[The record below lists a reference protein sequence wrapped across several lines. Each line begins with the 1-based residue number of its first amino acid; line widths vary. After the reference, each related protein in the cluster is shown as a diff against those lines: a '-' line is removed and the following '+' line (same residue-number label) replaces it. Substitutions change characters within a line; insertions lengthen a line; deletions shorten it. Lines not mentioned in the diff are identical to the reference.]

1 MDVELLHVVAGGT
14 QVLAGV
20 ELGGF
25 GGEDLADGGGHGQT
39 RVGVDVDL
47 ADGALGGLA
56 KLLLGNAHGS
66 LQRTAV
72 LVDRLDFL
80 LGNRRRTVQH
90 DGEARKLLLDGGQY
104 VESQGRRNQTARLG
118 IYGAL
123 LGGEL
128 VGSVRGSD
136 RNGQRIHAR
145 LGHKIHDLFG
155 FGVVADFGGYLVL
168 DAGQHAQ
175 FAFDRHVVFV
185 CILHDLLRQGDVFV
199 VGKCRTVDHHRR
211 EAHVHAALAQFE
223 RISVVEVQHDLG
235 FGPAQFLGV
244 LYGSFGHVAQQ
255 GLVGVVARTLRYLED
270 DGRLGLGGSHDDSL
284 ELLHVVEVEC
294 RNGVTSFDGLGEHL
308 ARVHKTQIFVRYH
321 SI

>member
-1 MDVELLHVVAGGT
+1 M
-14 QVLAGV
+14 
-20 ELGGF
+20 
-25 GGEDLADGGGHGQT
+25 
-39 RVGVDVDL
+39 
-47 ADGALGGLA
+47 
-56 KLLLGNAHGS
+56 
-66 LQRTAV
+66 
-72 LVDRLDFL
+72 
-80 LGNRRRTVQH
+80 QH

-128 VGSVRGSD
+128 VGSVRGAD
-136 RNGQRIHAR
+136 RDGQRIDAR
-145 LGHKIHDLFG
+145 LGHEVNDLFG
-155 FGVVADFGGYLVL
+155 LGVVADFGSYLVL

-175 FAFDRHVVFV
+175 FAFDRHVVLV
-185 CILHDLLRQGDVFV
+185 SVLHDPLRQGDVLV
-199 VGKCRTVDHHRR
+199 VGERRAVDHHRR
-211 EAHVHAALAQFE
+211 ESHVHAALAQFE
-223 RISVVEVQHDLG
+223 RISVVEVQYDLG

-244 LYGSFGHVAQQ
+244 LHGSFGHVAQQ